1 MKKNP
6 KVGELWLVFDP
17 REYQHCGGYDVENN
31 QHCYRAARIIRRYIS
46 GGVDVCD
53 VAFADRISKAH
64 FTNGLLRRLTSQN
77 DKIAN
82 VIVDAMIIVK
92 QSPEVRGRILQEL
105 ADSKGKEYHSAV
117 VSILQTFEEQK

>member
-17 REYQHCGGYDVENN
+17 REYNHCGGYDVESN
-31 QHCYRAARIIRRYIS
+31 QHCFRAARIIRRYVS
-46 GGVDVCD
+46 NGQDVCD
-53 VAFADRISKAH
+53 VAFADRISRAH
-64 FTNGLLRRLTSQN
+64 FTSAILRRLGSQN

-92 QSPEVRGRILQEL
+92 QSPEIRGKILQEL
-105 ADSKGKEYHSAV
+105 VENKGEEYHSAV
-117 VSILQTFEEQK
+117 VSVLQTFEEQK